1 MAILNRL
8 MVPLLVVGL
17 FGITDTKAA
26 ELHGTATGDVTNRR
40 QNCVDTAAPG
50 VCKLSIYAI
59 INGNPNTKLTLTWSA
74 RDPKSPIPPS
84 KIPDLPATVVL
95 NNETTIIL
103 QYNNPTVQQGMPL
116 PARFSAGKKRFVKIT
131 LVTPKSDNNP
141 GRPAKIEILNES
153 EYMLSDGNGSLTV
166 ADE

>member
-1 MAILNRL
+1 MLSVAWSRFASTPWAIEALDNLRPARSWCRCTAGG
-8 MVPLLVVGL
+8 PLTV
-17 FGITDTKAA
+17 KAC
-26 ELHGTATGDVTNRR
+26 LHGAARR
-40 QNCVDTAAPG
+40 
-50 VCKLSIYAI
+50 
-59 INGNPNTKLTLTWSA
+59 
-74 RDPKSPIPPS
+74 R
-84 KIPDLPATVVL
+84 PAL